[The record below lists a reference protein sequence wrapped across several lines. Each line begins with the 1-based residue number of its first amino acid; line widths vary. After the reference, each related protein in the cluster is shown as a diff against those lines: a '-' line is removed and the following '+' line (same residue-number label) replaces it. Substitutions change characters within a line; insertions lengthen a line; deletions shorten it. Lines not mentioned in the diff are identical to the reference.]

1 MSMGIMG
8 GMMIG
13 MILVAIA
20 LFFVVAAVFRWL
32 WNITIPDVF
41 GIKEITY
48 WQGFR
53 MMILALILFGGI
65 VRG

>member
-1 MSMGIMG
+1 MEMMDMEGMSMGMMG

-32 WNITIPDVF
+32 WNITIPDASELRRSPTGRDF
-41 GIKEITY
+41 G
-48 WQGFR
+48 
-53 MMILALILFGGI
+53 
-65 VRG
+65 

>member
-1 MSMGIMG
+1 MGIMG

-32 WNITIPDVF
+32 WNITIPDASELRRSPTGRDF
-41 GIKEITY
+41 G
-48 WQGFR
+48 
-53 MMILALILFGGI
+53 
-65 VRG
+65 